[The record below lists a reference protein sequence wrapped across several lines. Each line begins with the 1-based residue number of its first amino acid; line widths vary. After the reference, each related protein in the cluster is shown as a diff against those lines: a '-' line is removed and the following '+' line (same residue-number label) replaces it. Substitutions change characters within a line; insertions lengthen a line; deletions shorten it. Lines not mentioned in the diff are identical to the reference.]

1 MLAVLLNS
9 WTLLLGM
16 HLLMFGNGLHGT
28 LLGVRGE
35 IEQFSTF
42 EMPIVMSAYFVGFLG
57 ASRFVPD
64 LIRRV
69 GHVRVF
75 AALASFISAVL
86 IIFPPVVHS
95 IVWMFGRLLIRICFC
110 GVYLVAEKLVQK

>member
-1 MLAVLLNS
+1 M
-9 WTLLLGM
+9 LLLM
-16 HLLMFGNGLHGT
+16 LGNGLYGT

-35 IEQFSTF
+35 IEQFSMF
-42 EMPIVMSAYFVGFLG
+42 EMSIVMSSYFVGFLE

-75 AALASFISAVL
+75 AALGYLISAVL
-86 IIFPPVVHS
+86 IIFLFVVHPL
-95 IVWMFGRLLIRICFC
+95 VWMC
-110 GVYLVAEKLVQK
+110 G

>member
-1 MLAVLLNS
+1 M
-9 WTLLLGM
+9 LLLM
-16 HLLMFGNGLHGT
+16 LGNGLHGT

-42 EMPIVMSAYFVGFLG
+42 EMSIVMSAYFTGFLG

-69 GHVRVF
+69 GYVRVF
-75 AALASFISAVL
+75 AALKSLISAVL
-86 IIFPPVVHS
+86 ISFPLEVHP
-95 IVWMFGRLLIRICFC
+95 IM
-110 GVYLVAEKLVQK
+110 

>member
-1 MLAVLLNS
+1 M
-9 WTLLLGM
+9 LLLM
-16 HLLMFGNGLHGT
+16 LGNGLHGT

-42 EMPIVMSAYFVGFLG
+42 EMSIVMSAYFTGFLA

-69 GHVRVF
+69 GYVRVF
-75 AALASFISAVL
+75 AALKS
-86 IIFPPVVHS
+86 
-95 IVWMFGRLLIRICFC
+95 
-110 GVYLVAEKLVQK
+110 